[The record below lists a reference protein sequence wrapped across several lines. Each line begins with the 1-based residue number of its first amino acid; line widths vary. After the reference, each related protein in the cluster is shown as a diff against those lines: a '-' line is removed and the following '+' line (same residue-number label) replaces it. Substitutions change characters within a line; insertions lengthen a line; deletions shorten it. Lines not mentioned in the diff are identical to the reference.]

1 MAASGDAHPSGDA
14 DTMPASSDA
23 DDPDHNRERRA
34 TIPDLAP
41 PGAERY
47 RLGAELGRGGMGR
60 VVEAFD
66 VQLGRTVAVKEVL
79 PRGGS
84 TVERRFEREV
94 QITAR
99 LEHPSIVPLYDSG
112 RTGDGRPFYVMRRV
126 TGRPLD
132 QMFERRKTLPERL
145 ALLPN
150 LLAAIDAV
158 GHAHRRGIIHRD
170 LKPAN
175 ILVGENGETI
185 VIDWGLAKVIGED
198 DSIDDDDAPTPADSL
213 QTQAGAVFG
222 TPGFMPPEQARGE
235 GSTAHGDVFA
245 LGATLYQ
252 LLAGRPPIGGGGPT
266 DVIASTI
273 QRRIV
278 PIATAA
284 PTAPAELHAIVEKA
298 LALEPRDRY
307 ADAERLADDVRAFL
321 TGQLVAAHRYT
332 RRERVVRYARRH
344 RAPLSVA
351 ALALATLA
359 VLAWIG
365 VHRILVER
373 DIARAAERDAVA
385 QRKVAL
391 EAETEMR
398 AHNDELMLTQA
409 RAQLDTNPTATLAL
423 MRDFHADSPKLPEAR
438 ALAVAAVSRGVP
450 WAVRAGGAP
459 RVLELDRT
467 ATRLAEVTTEGALH
481 VWDLETRRELYT
493 HAFAGTAH
501 WLADGR
507 LLLVDDHAAP
517 PTTLD
522 VRTAR
527 MLPMPIGIARDLRLD
542 ELGARLAFV
551 DDAGTAKLADVATGK
566 VTSYWPNHRVG
577 SVAVSPDGATL
588 ALTDASQTAIVDA
601 ASGNV
606 LLSRPGELVIIA
618 ATDGRFAGITP
629 NAGPIELARGQN
641 GGWTARSIIVPGVN
655 HMVGLTYRG
664 RLLDAAT
671 GDSIVTFADGQ
682 YTGRRSVAGS
692 LFAAQLAHGTEV
704 TQTSPGSIAFFNDG
718 VTGTLILPV
727 PLSDARLASRR
738 DHTRLAIAGAGLVL
752 VYDLADVLPRFVPKD
767 GVFDGAFIDN
777 ESMLMWPDRDSGGLY
792 WYDVKTGAR
801 TAIDPALPLFA
812 RLADRDPI
820 DGRALLYEQV
830 DAKTAALAVA
840 HVGKAAVDYLVHGD
854 LSLFGI
860 LVPNGV
866 LLGEAKGSRVL
877 LSDRGGPPRELAKV
891 EGGLAFVRAL
901 GRDRFVAL
909 GKSGELVR
917 GALAGG
923 AIDHLRIASTDD
935 TLLASDRAGDAVIAT
950 GTRLDLWPTTGTL
963 RPLAVLPR
971 PIIHVEPSPMGL
983 VVICEDK
990 SVYGVE
996 LTGKVHQL
1004 VSASS
1009 YNPAIGGG
1017 GSWVAVPGVQNKLEI
1032 VELPSLARWSLPG
1045 LLPLSG
1051 AIEVAPTGRRLA
1063 ATAFDGYAV
1072 FDLPNPGS
1080 DLAAWI
1086 DEHTNAFDTGDG
1098 ALSWR

>member
-1 MAASGDAHPSGDA
+1 VTASGDA
-14 DTMPASSDA
+14 DTMPASAERSDVVDSA
-23 DDPDHNRERRA
+23 EPDRERRA

-84 TVERRFEREV
+84 NVERRFEREV

-112 RTGDGRPFYVMRRV
+112 RSSDGRPFYVMRRV

-132 QMFERRKTLPERL
+132 QLFERRTTLPERL
-145 ALLPN
+145 VLLPN
-150 LLAAIDAV
+150 LLAAIDAI
-158 GHAHRRGIIHRD
+158 GHAHHRGIIHRD

-185 VIDWGLAKVIGED
+185 VIDWGLAKVIGDDD
-198 DSIDDDDAPTPADSL
+198 DSLEPDAPTPADSL

-252 LLAGRPPIGGGGPT
+252 LLAGRPPIAGATAT

-273 QRRIV
+273 QRRIT
-278 PIATAA
+278 PIAIAA
-284 PTAPAELHAIVEKA
+284 PNAPVELHAIVEKA

-307 ADAERLADDVRAFL
+307 ANAELLADDVRAFL

-332 RRERVVRYARRH
+332 RRERVARYAKRH

-351 ALALATLA
+351 ALAIAALA

-365 VHRILVER
+365 VHRIVVER
-373 DIARAAERDAVA
+373 DLARAAERDAVA

-398 AHNDELMLTQA
+398 EHNDELMLTQA
-409 RAQLDTNPTATLAL
+409 RAQLDTNPTATIAL
-423 MRDFHADSPKLPEAR
+423 MRDFHADSPKLAEAR
-438 ALAVAAVSRGVP
+438 SLAVAAVARGVP
-450 WAVRAGGAP
+450 FAMRAGGAP
-459 RVLELDRT
+459 RVLELDRD
-467 ATRLAEVTTEGALH
+467 ARRLAEVTTEGVLH

-493 HAFAGTAH
+493 HAFAGNAH
-501 WLADGR
+501 WLGDGR
-507 LLLVDDHAAP
+507 LLLADDHPAP

-522 VRTAR
+522 VRTGR
-527 MLPMPIGIARDLRLD
+527 MQPLAIGTVRDVKLD
-542 ELGARLAFV
+542 ELGARLVFI
-551 DDAGTAKLADVATGK
+551 DDTGTAKVAEVATGK
-566 VTSYWPNHRVG
+566 VTSYWPNHRVEFP
-577 SVAVSPDGATL
+577 AISPDGATL
-588 ALTDASQTAIVDA
+588 ALTDATQTVIVDVA
-601 ASGNV
+601 TGNV
-606 LLSRPGELVIIA
+606 LLTRPGSLVLMA
-618 ATDGRFAGITP
+618 ETDGRFAGYTQSSG
-629 NAGPIELARGQN
+629 AIELARGVH
-641 GGWTARSIIVPGVN
+641 GEWTARSIVVPGVN

-671 GDSIVTFADGQ
+671 GDSVVTFSDGQ
-682 YTGRRSVAGS
+682 YTGRRNIVGS
-692 LFAAQLAHGTEV
+692 LFAAELAHGTEV
-704 TQTSPGSIAFFNDG
+704 TQTSPGSIAFFTDV

-727 PLSDARLASRR
+727 PLADARLASRR
-738 DHTRLAIAGAGLVL
+738 DHTRLAIAGAGIVL
-752 VYDLADVLPRFVPKD
+752 VYDLADVLPRFVTKD

-777 ESMLMWPDRDSGGLY
+777 ESMLMWPGRDANGFY
-792 WYDVKTGAR
+792 WYDVKTGAHSS
-801 TAIDPALPLFA
+801 IDPALPMTA
-812 RLADRDPI
+812 RLLDRDPV
-820 DGRALLYEQV
+820 DGRALLYAQT
-830 DAKTAALAVA
+830 DSKTAMLAVA
-840 HVGKAAVDYLVHGD
+840 HVGKPNVDYLVHGD
-854 LSLFGI
+854 PSVFGI

-866 LLGEAKGSRVL
+866 LLGESTGSRVL
-877 LSDRGGPPRELAKV
+877 LSDHGGPPRELAKV
-891 EGGLAFVRAL
+891 EGGLMFVHAL

-923 AIDHLRIASTDD
+923 PIDHVRIASNDD
-935 TLLASDRAGDAVIAT
+935 TILSTDRAGDAVIAT
-950 GTRLDLWPTTGTL
+950 GTGLELWPATGTL

-971 PIIHVEPSPMGL
+971 PIIHLEASAVGL
-983 VVICEDK
+983 LAVCEDK
-990 SVYGVE
+990 SVFAIE
-996 LTGKVHQL
+996 LNGKVHQL

-1009 YNPAIGGG
+1009 YFPAIGGG

-1063 ATAFDGYAV
+1063 ATSFDGYAV
-1072 FDLPNPGS
+1072 FDLPDPGS